1 MDVWDKANKREGG
14 KQNMP
19 LNLKPIGE
27 HSYSW
32 AEGFALAGLKRKD
45 GSRQLDW
52 DTIRILVDSG
62 EYSDVEVGLAED
74 YYQTHA
80 VIVEDGEKVI
90 IENDGSGF
98 YGASRW
104 ATPAV
109 KLTKNG
115 ETGLFEC
122 WVAGDNHKFP
132 DWIKETHRRID

>member
-1 MDVWDKANKREGG
+1 ME
-14 KQNMP
+14 

-32 AEGFALAGLKRKD
+32 EAGFALSEPNYKG
-45 GSRQLDW
+45 GSRELDW
-52 DTIRILVDSG
+52 NTIQTLVDGG
-62 EYSDVEVGLAED
+62 EYSDIEVGLAED

-80 VIVEDGEKVI
+80 VILRNGEKI
-90 IENDGSGF
+90 IEENDGAGF

-122 WVAGDNHKFP
+122 WVMGDNPRFP
-132 DWIKETHRRID
+132 EWVKESHREINLWDDDEED